1 MAEKKLQRYQ
11 LTLTDTTAKLVYAL
25 QKYGHNIRD
34 ILNAGIVLYDQ
45 SDNPTRAM
53 AEMRANCNLEEE
65 IDALERRLATAKREQ
80 VELSVGAG
88 RLEKIKK
95 GFGLTDDAA
104 AAKEVIAGAEAYEAA
119 HLKKRRGNTSKS
131 A

>member
-11 LTLTDTTAKLVYAL
+11 LTLTETTAKLVYAL

-53 AEMRANCNLEEE
+53 AEMRANCNIDEE
-65 IDALERRLATAKREQ
+65 IDNLQQRLDRALKEKKTDLIVFADIDELGPPNKKH
-80 VELSVGAG
+80 VE
-88 RLEKIKK
+88 KK
-95 GFGLTDDAA
+95 TG
-104 AAKEVIAGAEAYEAA
+104 
-119 HLKKRRGNTSKS
+119 
-131 A
+131 